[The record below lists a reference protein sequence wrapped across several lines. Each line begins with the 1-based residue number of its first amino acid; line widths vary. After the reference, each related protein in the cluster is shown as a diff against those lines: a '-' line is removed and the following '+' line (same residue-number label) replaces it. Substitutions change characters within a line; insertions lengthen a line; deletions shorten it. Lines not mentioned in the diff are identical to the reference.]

1 MRYGDTNLSDKD
13 TNKFAQALENLK
25 LTDWKFEGVDPTNE
39 EEFLAGFYKSTGAD
53 DSGGAVY
60 TNDASKFGVT
70 WQQVKTEIDKL

>member
-25 LTDWKFEGVDPTNE
+25 LKDWKFEGVDPTNE

-70 WQQVKTEIDKL
+70 WTQIKAEMDKL